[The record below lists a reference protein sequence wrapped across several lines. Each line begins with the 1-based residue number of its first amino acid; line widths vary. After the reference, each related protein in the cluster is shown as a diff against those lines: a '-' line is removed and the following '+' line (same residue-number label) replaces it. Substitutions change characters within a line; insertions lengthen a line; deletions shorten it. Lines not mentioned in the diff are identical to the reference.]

1 MRLKN
6 VIIAN
11 AQRIVAVLFI
21 GFILTSRAELVGN
34 SFEIRNDIELV
45 NELEDCLALKKTRI
59 QLDGQITKLHLT
71 GSLLKK
77 IGSCGC
83 ASRLISYRVLENIS
97 DNEDQV
103 TYERAYGILLVPS
116 TIGGEKNF
124 EVAIKSDENINYV
137 GKVSVQ
143 FSCKLPD

>member
-77 IGSCGC
+77 N
-83 ASRLISYRVLENIS
+83 R
-97 DNEDQV
+97 
-103 TYERAYGILLVPS
+103 
-116 TIGGEKNF
+116 
-124 EVAIKSDENINYV
+124 
-137 GKVSVQ
+137 
-143 FSCKLPD
+143 

>member
-45 NELEDCLALKKTRI
+45 NELEDCLALKK
-59 QLDGQITKLHLT
+59 
-71 GSLLKK
+71 
-77 IGSCGC
+77 
-83 ASRLISYRVLENIS
+83 N
-97 DNEDQV
+97 
-103 TYERAYGILLVPS
+103 
-116 TIGGEKNF
+116 
-124 EVAIKSDENINYV
+124 
-137 GKVSVQ
+137 
-143 FSCKLPD
+143 